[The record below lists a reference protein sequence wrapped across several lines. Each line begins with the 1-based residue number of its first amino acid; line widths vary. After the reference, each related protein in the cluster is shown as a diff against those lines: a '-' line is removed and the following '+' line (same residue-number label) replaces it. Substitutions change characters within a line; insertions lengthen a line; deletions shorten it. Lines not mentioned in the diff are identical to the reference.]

1 MEDYKSKHT
10 GEAIDMLLDPA
21 SKSKR
26 GTVKIGLNLVV
37 DSEGVVDVNEDA
49 LKVKVV
55 DSFASD
61 STEDALSARKGKEL
75 KTILDALNV
84 PQVVDNLVTN
94 DDKKALSAK
103 QGTKLK
109 GMIDGVISSVEP
121 IDSLTSTDSGKPL
134 SANMGRVLNQKI
146 ESIPSGGTVEI
157 VDNLNSTETGK
168 ALSAN
173 MGRELKERVDGITP
187 VVVSDVLNSNSATDA
202 LSANQGRVLD
212 EKISNI
218 RVVEVVDD
226 LVTDDSQKALSAS
239 RGVELKRQI
248 DAIPAPIVVKND
260 LVSDD
265 PNAALSA
272 RQGFLLKQ
280 MVDNIPSGGTPIV
293 ADEEDLTVNGGKMY
307 LKDSEYN
314 PAVFSGLGR
323 TILRKNIQGGKNIL
337 EQGKLSKESTRYIIK
352 HDFDLNGKTI
362 VIPNGCVLS
371 FEGGS
376 FKNGAIKGAGVII
389 ESSYPCFDKTVVILP
404 DTLKDGVLNLGWFKM
419 ERWTVAQ
426 YTANHKNST
435 NPVVSDTN
443 RMIVNKHLKY
453 RLIVPS
459 GIFPFDNQISLIE
472 TFSEYGSS
480 YDSGCSLNIE
490 GVPFSEFTG
499 KFMRS
504 AFVFPKSRGFYWYKG
519 TGNMISNIRNMYFES
534 YDNVFH
540 VWGNF
545 NINDMENTRT
555 PNAVTNLDVFNIEM
569 VSWNGNGFYSPAN
582 WATYIFYNRYRYI
595 KGWFPKEGTAF
606 WNGMCNMCNMYDNVT
621 LLYMGMDDVGFTG
634 DNYSVFINQSAYLNQ
649 GNFDRSRYILHYA
662 GTGTEFKKRYENQGA
677 FFHAT
682 RCNFEGLKDEVVYT
696 GGEFVSIGI
705 SIDGTELAWYPN
717 ATIKPIFNVSR
728 LNYFRLN
735 THNTVGVPEN
745 MMLKVNSTFGG
756 KNVIDAD
763 TRLKV
768 SFEGNTTLLVP
779 ARQSSAVKDEHM
791 SFITLTGRTKPNYSE
806 ASRVDFLSAGV
817 MFTEAQEIT
826 DAVNIANANETLKS
840 TNLIFKR
847 TQPLILPHITPVT
860 SYYSARNFE
869 GAHFNITNEGAM
881 LWIVTDRGNIEV
893 PKGVSVNLMWSIAG
907 FKVVDV
913 SPKALKAD
921 NSCFP
926 IVYDGDSILS
936 ADKNKQLIITQRNCG
951 LLAVGGAMKRNTNYN
966 SVIHGSTVYAQNF
979 GVSNTAII
987 GTNVYCCIKTGST
1000 AATQPAFN
1008 STQGAET
1015 ADGSTLWRCMGVL
1028 PTYKEKVI

>member
-61 STEDALSARKGKEL
+61 STEYALSARKGKEL
-75 KTILDALNV
+75 KGIIDALNI
-84 PQVVDNLVTN
+84 PKIADNLETN
-94 DDKKALSAK
+94 DNKMALSAQ
-103 QGTKLK
+103 QGANLK
-109 GMIDGVISSVEP
+109 RMVDGVISSVEP
-121 IDSLTSTDSGKPL
+121 IDGLDSTAADKPL

-146 ESIPSGGTVEI
+146 ESLPSGSAVDV
-157 VDNLNSTETGK
+157 VDNLNSTDAGK

-173 MGRELKERVDGITP
+173 MGRELKERVEGINQVT
-187 VVVSDVLNSNSATDA
+187 VYDVLNSNSATDA

-218 RVVEVVDD
+218 RVVEVVDN
-226 LVTDDSQKALSAS
+226 LVTEDSQKALSAS

-248 DAIPAPIVVKND
+248 DAIPAPVAVKND

-272 RQGFLLKQ
+272 KQGNVLKQ
-280 MVDNIPSGGTPIV
+280 MIDNIPSGSAPIV
-293 ADEEDLTVNGGKMY
+293 ADEEDLTIDGGKMY

-314 PAVFSGLGR
+314 PAAFSGLGR
-323 TILRKNIQGGKNIL
+323 SILRKNIQGGKNIL
-337 EQGKLSKESTRYIIK
+337 EQSKLSKENTRYIIK
-352 HDFDLNGKTI
+352 YDFDLNGKTI

-376 FKNGAIKGAGVII
+376 FKNGAIKGAGVVI

-404 DTLKDGVLNLGWFKM
+404 DTLKDGVMNLGWFNM

-426 YTANHKNST
+426 YTANHKNNT

-443 RMIVNKHLKY
+443 RIIVNKHLKY

-459 GIFPFDNQISLIE
+459 GIFPFDNQVSLIE

-606 WNGMCNMCNMYDNVT
+606 WNGMCNMCNVYDNVT

-634 DNYSVFINQSAYLNQ
+634 ENYSVFINQSAYLNQ

-662 GTGTEFKKRYENQGA
+662 GTGAEFKKRYENQGA

-717 ATIKPIFNVSR
+717 ATMKPIFNVSR

-735 THNTVGVPEN
+735 THNTIGVPEN
-745 MMLKVNSTFGG
+745 MMLKVNGTFGG
-756 KNVIDAD
+756 KNIIDAD

-768 SFEGNTTLLVP
+768 TFEGYTTLLVP
-779 ARQSSAVKDEHM
+779 ARQSSADKDERL
-791 SFITLTGRTKPNYSE
+791 SFLTLSGRTKPNYSE
-806 ASRVDFLSAGV
+806 VSRIDFLSAGV
-817 MFTEAQEIT
+817 VFTEAQEIN
-826 DAVNIANANETLKS
+826 DSVNLAGANENLFS
-840 TNLIFKR
+840 TNLIFRR
-847 TQPLILPHITPVT
+847 TQPLILPHIAALT
-860 SYYSARNFE
+860 SLYTSKNFE
-869 GAHFNITNEGAM
+869 GRQFTITNDGAQ

-893 PKGVSVNLMWSIAG
+893 PRGVSLNLLWSIAG
-907 FKVVDV
+907 FKVIDT
-913 SPKALKAD
+913 SPKALKVD

-926 IVYDGDSILS
+926 IVYEGDSILS

-951 LLAVGGAMKRNTNYN
+951 LLAVGGLMKRSFNY
-966 SVIHGSTVYAQNF
+966 SSHIHGSKVYAQNF

-987 GTNVYCCIKTGST
+987 GANVYCCIKTGRT
-1000 AATQPAFN
+1000 ADTQPAFN

-1015 ADGSTLWRCMGVL
+1015 SDGSTLWRCMGVL

>member
-1 MEDYKSKHT
+1 MSYVNIHGGNGYCGCPPSQNFGGGSGKDGKSAYQIWLEQGNVGTEQDFINSLRGPAGAK
-10 GEAIDMLLDPA
+10 GDKGDPGA
-21 SKSKR
+21 Q
-26 GTVKIGLNLVV
+26 GPIG
-37 DSEGVVDVNEDA
+37 
-49 LKVKVV
+49 
-55 DSFASD
+55 
-61 STEDALSARKGKEL
+61 
-75 KTILDALNV
+75 
-84 PQVVDNLVTN
+84 PQ
-94 DDKKALSAK
+94 
-103 QGTKLK
+103 
-109 GMIDGVISSVEP
+109 GMIGPKGDSGIQGVPGIPGTPGSPGPPGVKG
-121 IDSLTSTDSGKPL
+121 DSGK
-134 SANMGRVLNQKI
+134 SAYQEWLDAGN
-146 ESIPSGGTVEI
+146 
-157 VDNLNSTETGK
+157 TG
-168 ALSAN
+168 S
-173 MGRELKERVDGITP
+173 
-187 VVVSDVLNSNSATDA
+187 VSDFIASLKGAKGDRGERGSDGAAGAPGPAGAKGQDGASGKSAYQTWSD
-202 LSANQGRVLD
+202 LGNQGSEQDFINWL
-212 EKISNI
+212 KASGS
-218 RVVEVVDD
+218 VE
-226 LVTDDSQKALSAS
+226 
-239 RGVELKRQI
+239 
-248 DAIPAPIVVKND
+248 
-260 LVSDD
+260 
-265 PNAALSA
+265 
-272 RQGFLLKQ
+272 
-280 MVDNIPSGGTPIV
+280 
-293 ADEEDLTVNGGKMY
+293 ADEEDITVSAGKVS
-307 LKDSEYN
+307 LKDKTYAPDSH
-314 PAVFSGLGR
+314 SGLGR
-323 TILRKNIQGGKNIL
+323 VYLRKSLSGGKNVL
-337 EQGKLSKESTRYIIK
+337 KQSMLNKPNTRFIIQY
-352 HDFDLNGKTI
+352 DFDLSGKTI
-362 VIPNGCVLS
+362 TVPNGAVLV

-376 FKNGAIKGAGVII
+376 FANGAIKGQDVVI
-389 ESSYPCFDKTVVILP
+389 ESSYPCFDKTLVVLP
-404 DTLKDGVLNLGWFKM
+404 NSLKGNVLNLEWFKM

-426 YTANHKNST
+426 YTANHRNNT

-443 RMIVNKHLKY
+443 RVIVNKHLKY

-459 GIFPFDNQISLIE
+459 GIYPFDNQVSLIE

-499 KFMRS
+499 KFLRS

-555 PNAVTNLDVFNIEM
+555 PNVVTNLDVFNIEM

-595 KGWFPKEGTAF
+595 KGWFPKDGTAF

-621 LLYMGMDDVGFTG
+621 LLYMGLDDVGFTG

-649 GNFDRSRYILHYA
+649 GNFDRSRYILRYA
-662 GTGTEFKKRYENQGA
+662 GTGAEFKKRYENQGA

-817 MFTEAQEIT
+817 VFAEAQEIT
-826 DAVNIANANETLKS
+826 DAVDIISANETLKS

-847 TQPLILPHITPVT
+847 TQPLILPHITPIT
-860 SYYSARNFE
+860 NYYTAKNFE
-869 GAHFNITNEGAM
+869 GRQFTITNDGAQ

-893 PKGVSVNLMWSIAG
+893 PRGVSLNLLWSIAG
-907 FKVVDV
+907 FKVIDV
-913 SPKALKAD
+913 WSKMLRAD
-921 NSCFP
+921 NTHFP
-926 IVYDGDSILS
+926 IVFEGDIILS
-936 ADKNKQLIITQRNCG
+936 GDTTKQYIIIERNCG
-951 LLAVGGAMKRNTNYN
+951 LFAHGGAMKR
-966 SVIHGSTVYAQNF
+966 STQYTSHLHASGVYMQNF
-979 GVSNTAII
+979 GKANTAIV
-987 GTNVYCCIKTGST
+987 GDKVYCCVQTGQT
-1000 AATQPAFN
+1000 AGVRVQPGLN
-1008 STQGAET
+1008 QTTPGQEIV
-1015 ADGSTLWRCMGVL
+1015 DGTVKWRYMGRL
-1028 PTYKEKVI
+1028 PVYKERVI